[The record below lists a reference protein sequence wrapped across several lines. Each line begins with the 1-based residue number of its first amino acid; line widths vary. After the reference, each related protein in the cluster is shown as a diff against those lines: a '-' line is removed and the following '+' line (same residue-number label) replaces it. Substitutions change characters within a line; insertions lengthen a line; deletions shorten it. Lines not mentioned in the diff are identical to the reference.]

1 MVIPEEEREKEAG
14 SLFKEIIP
22 ENFPNL
28 GKERTYKSMKL
39 IS

>member
-1 MVIPEEEREKEAG
+1 MDIPKEEREKEAG
-14 SLFKEIIP
+14 SLFKEMIP

-28 GKERTYKSMKL
+28 GKEWIYKSMKL